1 SQRSSLDSDQ
11 SKHHCPFCEKVYR
24 FKQNLRDHINVHTGK
39 RPHIC
44 KHCGASFTHLSN
56 MCAHFART
64 EEGKFQCPY
73 CEKAYNFK
81 HTLKDHIN
89 KHTGLRPHVCKH
101 CGDSFTH
108 LASLCNH
115 IKRRHE
121 EKIPQVRNYS
131 FKCKLCGHLL
141 KARKSLYEHIDS
153 HLGRKPYSC
162 THCGDSFTHKST
174 LHNHVR

>member
-1 SQRSSLDSDQ
+1 
-11 SKHHCPFCEKVYR
+11 CPFCEKVYR

-56 MCAHFART
+56 MCAHVQFART

-121 EKIPQVRNYS
+121 EKIPQH
-131 FKCKLCGHLL
+131 LCVTCLRKFRYPSELERHL
-141 KARKSLYEHIDS
+141 KTNPEHE
-153 HLGRKPYSC
+153 G
-162 THCGDSFTHKST
+162 TVVTEGGDNGNAS
-174 LHNHVR
+174 